1 MSSPSIASNA
11 SNPLKPLICSIRS
24 SSLATIAAPRL
35 SSPISILT
43 AGPITWAMD
52 LWPWLYSTVLLK
64 AQSLSRSREDPIEH
78 GKLKPVSLL
87 QRIKARLNSTELRFG
102 CGHTLPRRIPSLNHI
117 GGPVY
122 SDKLAQFL
130 AATVKELVRELTEVE
145 YRSLQAHQVRGFS
158 GHWMIFSFL

>member
-1 MSSPSIASNA
+1 MSLPLIASNA
-11 SNPLKPLICSIRS
+11 SNPLKPLTCSIRS
-24 SSLATIAAPRL
+24 SSLAITVAPPL
-35 SSPISILT
+35 CSPISTLT
-43 AGPITWAMD
+43 AGPNTWEMD
-52 LWPWLYSTVLLK
+52 LWPWLFSTVSLK
-64 AQSLSRSREDPIEH
+64 AQSSSRSREDPIEH

-130 AATVKELVRELTEVE
+130 AATVTLRGSAAIPQSPE
-145 YRSLQAHQVRGFS
+145 RSA
-158 GHWMIFSFL
+158 M

>member
-1 MSSPSIASNA
+1 
-11 SNPLKPLICSIRS
+11 
-24 SSLATIAAPRL
+24 
-35 SSPISILT
+35 
-43 AGPITWAMD
+43 
-52 LWPWLYSTVLLK
+52 YSTVLMK

-130 AATVKELVRELTEVE
+130 AATVRPENDLQLLLHHLHLELPSQPPPRVTAALP
-145 YRSLQAHQVRGFS
+145 AIMS
-158 GHWMIFSFL
+158 GASP